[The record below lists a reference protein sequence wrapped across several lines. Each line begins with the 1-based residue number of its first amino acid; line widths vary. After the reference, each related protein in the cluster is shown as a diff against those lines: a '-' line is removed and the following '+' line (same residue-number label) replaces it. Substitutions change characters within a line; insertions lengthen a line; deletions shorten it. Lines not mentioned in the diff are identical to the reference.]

1 LRLSISPSIGSRESN
16 PGGVYTVLAVF
27 TTTSNPPRACTRCGH
42 RLAPGALACES
53 CHALVY
59 SDDLDRLAAEA
70 KTFESAGQLPKARQK
85 WLTAL
90 HYLPPT
96 SKQAEWIRQHT
107 QALEISATS
116 ENPKEINASQFTNQM
131 GAAAAA
137 PAVPWRIRFQ
147 LTSLL
152 SFAAFIAIYWAAS
165 GAKFGIGFAVLI
177 LIHEMGHFI
186 DIKRRGLP
194 ADMPVFLPGLGAY
207 VRWQAMGVPLE
218 TRAAVSLAGP
228 LAGFFASVVCA
239 ALWWQ
244 THDPLWSGLARSGAI
259 LNLLNLIPV
268 WVLDGGQAAL
278 ALSKMER
285 LVLIG
290 VCIVLALAVGQNI
303 FFLVAMGFA
312 YQAFF
317 AGKFPDRPSRATTIY
332 FIVVLAALGV
342 IIRLMPGQGL
352 GLN

>member
-1 LRLSISPSIGSRESN
+1 
-16 PGGVYTVLAVF
+16 
-27 TTTSNPPRACTRCGH
+27 
-42 RLAPGALACES
+42 
-53 CHALVY
+53 
-59 SDDLDRLAAEA
+59 
-70 KTFESAGQLPKARQK
+70 
-85 WLTAL
+85 
-90 HYLPPT
+90 
-96 SKQAEWIRQHT
+96 
-107 QALEISATS
+107 
-116 ENPKEINASQFTNQM
+116 
-131 GAAAAA
+131 
-137 PAVPWRIRFQ
+137 
-147 LTSLL
+147 
-152 SFAAFIAIYWAAS
+152 
-165 GAKFGIGFAVLI
+165 
-177 LIHEMGHFI
+177 
-186 DIKRRGLP
+186 
-194 ADMPVFLPGLGAY
+194 MPVFLPGLGAY